1 MSYFLWNI
9 SITINGPVKVF
20 SELNTRKFALT
31 HTHKLWLHVM
41 VLSHRYKKTCTKTH
55 KRKDIHKNTHTVILL
70 SLTVRSDLRLIE
82 AQAAKRDPS
91 FSGETMY
98 TDEFQTSEVE
108 PTSLLSFMLT
118 WMEKILLNSQTFN
131 CVFLSY
137 LMATA
142 NYCMQNRKDIKQSW
156 SYRNQ

>member
-1 MSYFLWNI
+1 MSWYC
-9 SITINGPVKVF
+9 
-20 SELNTRKFALT
+20 LT
-31 HTHKLWLHVM
+31 DTKRHTQKQ
-41 VLSHRYKKTCTKTH
+41 TH

-98 TDEFQTSEVE
+98 TNEFQTSVVE
-108 PTSLLSFMLT
+108 PTSVLSFMLT
-118 WMEKILLNSQTFN
+118 WIKNILFNSQTFN
-131 CVFLSY
+131 RVFLSY